1 MRRGRGI
8 LIALL
13 AGALA
18 LAGCAGFPVA
28 GPVNNGLEPGDSAG
42 GPDFAVRPDSP
53 QPGATPEQIVN
64 GFLRAGSGPGTLQT
78 WSVAR
83 EFLAPGTEWDPQV
96 SVTIDA
102 AGERSAPIVTE
113 DGAHVELTIAPVA
126 VVDSTGAYGP
136 SDAGT
141 SRLPFELEQVAG
153 EWRITR
159 APDGIVLDSNQF
171 PSVFR
176 AYALQYFDPTWTY
189 LVPDVRWFTRSNVRA
204 QIAEALLDGAPSPWL
219 AQSVT
224 TAFPEGAALA
234 QRSVPLIDG
243 VAQVELTPIAL
254 EADSVTR
261 DRMQTQLVESLK
273 SAGAGSVQMSVD
285 RTLIEA
291 QEIDT
296 RTTRVAALPL
306 VLVDAGFGFLA
317 GEELTPIEG
326 LSEAVVDIAAVAI
339 QVSPDRDAAA
349 VRLAGGEVGRA
360 TAEEGFVALDVR
372 TGLVDPSID
381 TFGFVWSVPHATPSA
396 LVAFAPD
403 GTRVDIANAFPM
415 ATQITSMSVSHDGTR
430 IAALVTSGGRTS
442 TWTAGIVRDDDGV
455 PRSLSDV
462 ALLVGWAPGIGQG
475 LAWIDDVTL
484 GVLAATGEDSRVL
497 EQTIGGPAASTTGE
511 VTATSIAGG
520 NTTSP
525 VRLRT
530 SDGQLLI
537 KRGANWQQ
545 TASDIRVLATQQG
558 LPQ

>member
-1 MRRGRGI
+1 MRGFLVVI
-8 LIALL
+8 VASV
-13 AGALA
+13 LA
-18 LAGCAGFPVA
+18 LTGCAGFPVT
-28 GPVNNGLEPGDSAG
+28 GQVQNGLEPGDSAG

-102 AGERSAPIVTE
+102 PGERSAPIVME
-113 DGAHVELTIAPVA
+113 DGGHVELTIAPVA
-126 VVDSTGAYGP
+126 VVDAAGAYGP

-141 SRLPFELEQVAG
+141 SRLTFELEQVEG
-153 EWRITR
+153 EWRITQ

-171 PSVFR
+171 PTVFR
-176 AYALQYFDPTWTY
+176 PYSLQYFDPTWTF

-204 QIAEALLDGAPSPWL
+204 QIAEALVEGEPSPWL

-224 TAFPEGAALA
+224 SAFPEGAALA
-234 QRSVPLIDG
+234 QRSVPLLDG

-261 DRMQTQLVESLK
+261 DRMQTQLVASLA
-273 SAGAGSVQMSVD
+273 SAGVGGVQMSVD
-285 RTLIEA
+285 RTLVEA
-291 QEIDT
+291 QEVET
-296 RTTRVAALPL
+296 RSTRVAALPL
-306 VLVDAGFGFLA
+306 VLTDTGFGFLA
-317 GEELTPIEG
+317 GEELTPVEG
-326 LSEAVVDIAAVAI
+326 LSEAMVAIAAVAI
-339 QVSPDRDAAA
+339 QASPERDAAA
-349 VRLAGGEVGRA
+349 VRLAGGEVGRV

-381 TFGFVWSVPHATPSA
+381 PFGFVWSAPHTAPSD
-396 LVAFAPD
+396 LSAFGPD
-403 GTRVDIANAFPM
+403 GARVDIVNAFPT
-415 ATQITSMSVSHDGTR
+415 ATQLTAMSVSHDGTR

-442 TWTAGIVRDDDGV
+442 AWIAGIVRDSDGV
-455 PRSLSDV
+455 PQSLSDV
-462 ALLVGWAPGIGQG
+462 ALLVGWAPGVGQG
-475 LAWIDDVTL
+475 IAWIDDVTL
-484 GVLAATGEDSRVL
+484 GVLAVTGEESRVL
-497 EQTIGGPAASTTGE
+497 EQTVGGPAISTTGE
-511 VTATSIAGG
+511 PNATSIAGG

-530 SDGQLLI
+530 SDGGLLI
-537 KRGANWQQ
+537 KRGANWQR

>member
-1 MRRGRGI
+1 MKRMRGI
-8 LIALL
+8 LIVVVA
-13 AGALA
+13 AALA
-18 LAGCAGFPVA
+18 LTGCAGFPVT
-28 GPVNNGLEPGDSAG
+28 GQVQNGLEPGDSAG

-83 EFLAPGTEWDPQV
+83 EFLAPGTEWDPRV

-102 AGERSAPIVTE
+102 AGERSAPIVAE
-113 DGAHVELTIAPVA
+113 DGTHVELTIAPVA
-126 VVDSTGAYGP
+126 VVDATGAYGP

-141 SRLPFELEQVAG
+141 SRLPFELEQVEG
-153 EWRITR
+153 EWRITQ

-171 PSVFR
+171 PTVFR
-176 AYALQYFDPTWTY
+176 PYSLQYFDPTFTY

-204 QIAEALLDGAPSPWL
+204 QIAEALLDGEPSPWL
-219 AQSVT
+219 AQSVAS
-224 TAFPEGAALA
+224 AFPEGASLA
-234 QRSVPLIDG
+234 QRSVPLLDG

-254 EADSVTR
+254 EADSITR
-261 DRMQTQLVESLK
+261 DRMQTQLTESLA
-273 SAGAGSVQMSVD
+273 SAGVGAVQMSVD
-285 RTLIEA
+285 RTLLEA
-291 QEIDT
+291 QEVDT

-306 VLVDAGFGFLA
+306 VLTDAGFGFLA

-326 LSEAVVDIAAVAI
+326 LSEAMVDIAAAAV

-349 VRLAGGEVGRA
+349 VRLSGGEVGRV
-360 TAEEGFVALDVR
+360 TAEEGFVGLDVR
-372 TGLVDPSID
+372 PSLVDPSID
-381 TFGFVWSVPHATPSA
+381 PFGFVWTAPHSSPSE
-396 LVAFAPD
+396 LLAFGPD
-403 GTRVDIANAFPM
+403 GARVDIANAFPT
-415 ATQITSMSVSHDGTR
+415 ATQLTAMSVSHDGTR
-430 IAALVTSGGRTS
+430 MAALVTSGGRTS
-442 TWTAGIVRDDDGV
+442 TWIAGIVRDADGV

-484 GVLAATGEDSRVL
+484 GVLAITGEESRVL
-497 EQTIGGPAASTTGE
+497 EQTIGGPATSTTGE
-511 VTATSIAGG
+511 ATATSIAGG

-530 SDGQLLI
+530 SDGSLLI